1 MDIFSIPS
9 ASCSKDL
16 LDSLALVGSKVGF
29 QMKVG
34 LDISDK
40 VMNNEPID
48 KGESKYVKIDC
59 SFPLRPCPFYLLY

>member
-1 MDIFSIPS
+1 MDIFSIPT
-9 ASCSKDL
+9 ASTSKDL

-34 LDISDK
+34 LDITDK
-40 VMNNEPID
+40 VMNSEVSD
-48 KGESKYVKIDC
+48 KGESKYIKIDC

>member
-40 VMNNEPID
+40 VMKNEPVD

>member
-1 MDIFSIPS
+1 MDIFSIPT
-9 ASCSKDL
+9 ASTSKDL

-34 LDISDK
+34 LDITDK
-40 VMNNEPID
+40 VMNNEVSD
-48 KGESKYVKIDC
+48 KSESKYIKIDC